1 MRNCVEL
8 YHGCVP
14 ANKKEIVCVL
24 NCSFT
29 LISCTPL
36 LQQLLQL
43 QLELH
48 EQLRELQLRQ
58 LLLLHD
64 MHIQKA

>member
-36 LQQLLQL
+36 LQ
-43 QLELH
+43 LELH